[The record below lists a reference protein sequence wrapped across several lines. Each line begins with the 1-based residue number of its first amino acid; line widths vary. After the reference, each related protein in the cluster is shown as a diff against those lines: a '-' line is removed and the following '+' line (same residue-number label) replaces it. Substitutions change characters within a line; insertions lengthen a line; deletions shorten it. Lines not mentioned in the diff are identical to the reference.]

1 MTFVLEKSKKKRRNF
16 VIVLCVSDFSIYWNL
31 FSHSRELVEM
41 ASDMAGQLQSGNAC
55 CKMVWTFFDYM
66 GLCFY
71 FEFQSV
77 FIFLNYFLLWVL
89 NGGVVW
95 QWKEKYASL
104 EYKRNALRQ
113 AVNILQPQ
121 IDRFQAENAN
131 LRKG

>member
-1 MTFVLEKSKKKRRNF
+1 MPAVKWYGLSLTTWV
-16 VIVLCVSDFSIYWNL
+16 CVSILNF
-31 FSHSRELVEM
+31 
-41 ASDMAGQLQSGNAC
+41 
-55 CKMVWTFFDYM
+55 K
-66 GLCFY
+66 
-71 FEFQSV
+71 V
-77 FIFLNYFLLWVL
+77 FLIFLNYFLLWVL